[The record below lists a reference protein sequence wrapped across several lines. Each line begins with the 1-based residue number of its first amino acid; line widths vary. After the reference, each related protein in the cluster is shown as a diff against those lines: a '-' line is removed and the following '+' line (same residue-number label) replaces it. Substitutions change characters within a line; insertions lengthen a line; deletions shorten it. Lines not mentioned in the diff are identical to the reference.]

1 VQVNDKYVASWVKS
15 DVEDALDN
23 LFTFS
28 SVEFGQEIR
37 LGDIYK
43 LVMSINGVDY
53 CTVSTFEM
61 RDPSNVLISA
71 GALSPVQL
79 LKKGTITVST
89 AGGMTV
95 SA

>member
-1 VQVNDKYVASWVKS
+1 
-15 DVEDALDN
+15 
-23 LFTFS
+23 
-28 SVEFGQEIR
+28 
-37 LGDIYK
+37 
-43 LVMSINGVDY
+43 MSINGVDY